1 MNKHL
6 QTTLLITLMISC
18 GLSHPEDPK
27 GRWHNILGQGFS
39 SALAMDGSIIAVGE
53 TNGGIVPGAVYIYQL
68 DATTNEWDMDTL
80 LMASDN
86 LAGDGFGKSI
96 ALKGNTLMVGKYDN
110 AEAVYVFTR
119 DPSTNTWTED
129 QKITMASQV
138 SSDFGY
144 RIALTEDFAVF
155 TARRDVASE
164 GRAYVYEV
172 DASTALWTLTATL
185 SGSTVSPADEF
196 GKSVAAYGNY
206 VLVGTNYGESAF
218 LFKREASSSG
228 NMYQWAEIDALSPS
242 SGSGRFG
249 YAVALE
255 DGYALVGMVTANGG
269 RGRVISYAYTENGAI
284 QTDVISASD
293 EESSEFF
300 GVSIWMDDNRA
311 LIGKY
316 NGTSVY
322 LETRSG
328 NTWSQTAVITGSDTE
343 GSHRFG
349 RQVALDG
356 SRALVGAYY
365 DESAYVFDESGES
378 WNQTQKLI
386 AESRVASITG
396 EEKECIDGRAGP
408 FPCDNVKLLSFLIPA
423 DIGGG
428 VGTELNDIWGW
439 TDPVTGKEWA
449 LVGLTDG
456 TSFVDMSDP
465 VNPVYVG
472 KLPTHTT
479 ASTWRDL
486 KVYQDHVFVVADNAS
501 SHGLQVFDLTQLRTV
516 SNIPATFDETAH
528 LSSFGSAHNIFIHE
542 ETGYA
547 YVVGADQPCE
557 GYLIV
562 NIQNPTDPQ
571 YVNCYSD
578 QINVNGEWHD
588 GYTHDVQCVT
598 YNGPDTQY
606 VGDEICLG
614 CNEDA
619 LSIVNVNNKNNIID
633 IGEGHYNSFYT
644 HQGWLTED
652 HRYFIQ
658 NDELDEM
665 EGNTTYTRTI
675 IWDLLDLDNPVVATN
690 FYSPTTAIDHNNYIV
705 GDTVYQSN
713 YTSGIRIL
721 DIADILNPV
730 QIGYLDTY
738 PGDNEPHFSGTWSNY
753 PFFESRNI
761 PISSIEE
768 GLFIVRFAADQNV
781 ATDHVQILPDGY
793 NLSQNYPNPF
803 NPATE
808 FAYTLPEK
816 TEVRITIHDLHGR
829 LVLTLKSGTENAG
842 RHIMRWQGEDE
853 NGLPASAGIYFFRI
867 ETPTFSQTNK
877 MILLR

>member
-1 MNKHL
+1 MKSIKLYKNIFL
-6 QTTLLITLMISC
+6 LLILTSVSF
-18 GLSHPEDPK
+18 SHPEDPK
-27 GRWHNILGQGFS
+27 GRWHNRLGEGFS
-39 SALAMDGSIIAVGE
+39 SSLDMDGDLIVVGE
-53 TNGGIVPGAVYIYQL
+53 TNGGIVSGAVYVYSFNTS
-68 DATTNEWDMDTL
+68 DNEWEMDTL
-80 LMASDN
+80 LMASDAV
-86 LAGDGFGKSI
+86 AGDGFGKSI
-96 ALKGNTLMVGKYDN
+96 ALNGNTLMVGKFDN
-110 AEAVYVFTR
+110 AEAVYVFDR
-119 DPSTNTWTED
+119 DPETGLWTQT
-129 QKITMASQV
+129 QKITMTSQV
-138 SSDFGY
+138 ASDFGY
-144 RIALTEDFAVF
+144 RIALTDDYAVI
-155 TARRDVASE
+155 TARKAVGSE
-164 GRAYVYEV
+164 GRAYVYEKMGV
-172 DASTALWTLTATL
+172 SGLWTEMATL
-185 SGSTVSPADEF
+185 DGSTISSSDEF
-196 GKSVAAYGNY
+196 GKSVAAFDDYAI
-206 VLVGTNYGESAF
+206 VGTNYGESAF
-218 LFKREASSSG
+218 LFKRNSSNSWS
-228 NMYQWAEIDALSPS
+228 QIDVLNPS

-249 YAVALE
+249 YAVAID

-269 RGRVISYAYTENGAI
+269 RGRVISFAYTDAGAY
-284 QTDVISASD
+284 QTDIISAG
-293 EESSEFF
+293 EQEASEFF
-300 GVSIWMDDNRA
+300 GVAIAMDDNRA
-311 LIGKY
+311 IIGKY

-328 NTWSQTAVITGSDTE
+328 NTWSQTTVITGSDTE

-365 DESAYVFDESGES
+365 NESAYVFDESGSS
-378 WNQTQKLI
+378 WTQTQKLT
-386 AESRVASITG
+386 AESRVVSITG
-396 EEKECIDGRAGP
+396 DEKECTDGRAGP
-408 FPCDNVKLLSFLIPA
+408 FPCDNVKLLSYLIPA

-449 LVGLTDG
+449 IVGLTDG

-465 VNPVYVG
+465 INPVYTG
-472 KLPTHTT
+472 KLPTHTV
-479 ASTWRDL
+479 ASPWRDI
-486 KVYQDHVFVVADNAS
+486 KVYEDHAFIVADNAN

-516 SNIPATFDETAH
+516 TNIPADFDETAH
-528 LSSFGSAHNIFIHE
+528 LSTFGSAHNIFIHE

-562 NIQNPTDPQ
+562 NIQDPTNPQ

-578 QINVNGEWHD
+578 QIYVDGEWHD

-619 LSIVNVNNKNNIID
+619 LSIVKVNNKNNIID

-665 EGNTTYTRTI
+665 KENTTYTRTI
-675 IWDLLDLDNPVVATN
+675 IWDLLDLNNPVVATN

-705 GDTVYQSN
+705 GDSVYQSN

-721 DIADILNPV
+721 DISDILNPV

-738 PGDNEPHFSGTWSNY
+738 PGNNEPNFSGTWSNY

-761 PISSIEE
+761 PVSSIEE
-768 GLFIVRFAADQNV
+768 GLFIVRFAAAENV
-781 ATDHVQILPDGY
+781 AVDTEGMIPDGY
-793 NLSQNYPNPF
+793 SLGQNFPNPF
-803 NPATE
+803 NPTTE
-808 FAYTLPEK
+808 FDYTIPED
-816 TEVRITIHDLHGR
+816 TRVNIAIYDLHGR
-829 LVLTLKSGTENAG
+829 RVLTLTSGTEHAG
-842 RHIMRWQGEDE
+842 MHTVRWNGEDE
-853 NGLPASAGIYFFRI
+853 NGLPAGAGVYFYKMD
-867 ETPTFSQTNK
+867 TPKFSTSKK